1 MREAVDGERALGS
14 QDRGLLGGF
23 AAAILRRLRGDAEAL
38 GKTRAWAMAALTSYR
53 IKDRN
58 ERDEVA
64 HRLSPHI
71 PEGPQPYDGGA
82 PLDTPVSS
90 LPGVGEKTAERLAS
104 LHLETFGDLIDHLP
118 RTYIDRR
125 DMRTIGDLKLGQE
138 ATVIATVR
146 STKVDRIRGNRTRTI
161 VTISDGT
168 GYLDCTWWNQE
179 WRARTLTEGT
189 EAAFSG
195 KVKTFRG
202 KPQMD
207 APAYDL
213 LKTSAEQDAPP
224 GAPTKGVHTGRI
236 VPIYPAT
243 ERVSATQLRRML
255 HTAFERLGRLPDP
268 IPAQVRVE
276 RNLLG
281 KDVATR
287 LVHFPDD
294 LSQIS
299 DARRRLVFEEL
310 FVLQIGLA
318 LRKRHLEE
326 DLRGIAHDADGELSK
341 RFVESLPFKPTKAQ
355 TRAMQEIGRDMA
367 KPRPMHRLL
376 QGDVG
381 SGKTLVAVQAAMVAA
396 QSGTQAAIMAPTEV
410 LAEQHARKIRE
421 LCEPVG
427 VSVELLTNAVP
438 QARRRDIL
446 MRLAAGDLPL
456 ICGTHALISEDV
468 KFHRLGLAVVDEQ
481 HRFGLSQRMLLRE
494 KGEDPD
500 VLIMTATPIPRT
512 LALTLYGDL
521 DVSIL
526 DELPAGRQPVKT
538 MVVGNQSTARARAY
552 DIVRDEVQ
560 KGRRAFVVCAL
571 VDESNS
577 LEAKAAVAEAERLRT
592 EVFPD
597 LRVGLLHGQMKNSE
611 KDGVMDDFRRGDISV
626 LIATTVVEVGV
637 DVPEATVMLIENA
650 ERFGLSQLHQL
661 RGRIGRGAHG
671 GICILFSDAKSEE
684 SKQRLEAIASS
695 TDGFVLAEEDL
706 RIRGEG
712 TIFGNRQAGLTDLK
726 VARIVED
733 FPIVVE
739 AREAAFSLVAGDPK
753 LVRPE
758 HSLLRSEVARRFG
771 QDLDWLF
778 KG

>member
-1 MREAVDGERALGS
+1 MREAIDGERALGS

-23 AAAILRRLRGDAEAL
+23 AAALLRRLHGDRDAL
-38 GKTRAWAMAALTSYR
+38 GSTRSWAMAALTSYR
-53 IKDRN
+53 LKDRN

-64 HRLSPHI
+64 HRLRPHV
-71 PEGPQPYDGGA
+71 PEGRQPNAGA
-82 PLDTPVSS
+82 PLDTPVST
-90 LPGVGEKTAERLAS
+90 LPTVGPKTVERLRT
-104 LHLETFGDLIDHLP
+104 LNLETFGDLIDHLP

-125 DMRTIGDLKLGQE
+125 DMRSISDLKLGGE
-138 ATVIATVR
+138 ATVIATVKH
-146 STKVDRIRGNRTRTI
+146 TKVDRIRGNRTRTV
-161 VTISDGT
+161 VTITDGT

-195 KVKTFRG
+195 KIKAFRG

-207 APAYDL
+207 SPAYDL
-213 LKTSAEQDAPP
+213 LKTSSEA
-224 GAPTKGVHTGRI
+224 VHTGRI
-236 VPIYPAT
+236 VPIYAAT
-243 ERVSATQLRRML
+243 QALSATQLRRML
-255 HTAFERLGRLPDP
+255 HNAFERLGRLPDP
-268 IPAQVRVE
+268 IPAQIRVE
-276 RNLLG
+276 RNLLN

-294 LSQIS
+294 LTHIA

-310 FVLQIGLA
+310 FVLQVGLA

-326 DLRGIAHDADGELSK
+326 DLRGIAHDAEGELTK
-341 RFVESLPFKPTKAQ
+341 RFVESLPFKPTRAQ
-355 TRAMQEIGRDMA
+355 SKAMQEIAKDMA

-381 SGKTLVAVQAAMVAA
+381 SGKTLVAVHAAMVAA

-410 LAEQHARKIRE
+410 LAEQHAKKIRE

-427 VSVELLTNAVP
+427 VNVELLTNAVP

-468 KFHRLGLAVVDEQ
+468 KFKRLGLAVVDEQ

-521 DVSIL
+521 DVSVL

-538 MVVGNQSTARARAY
+538 MVVGNDGTARARAY
-552 DIVRDEVQ
+552 DIVRDEVE

-571 VDESNS
+571 VDESDS

-592 EVFPD
+592 DVFPD
-597 LRVGLLHGQMKNSE
+597 LRVGLLHGQMRNTE
-611 KDGVMDDFRRGDISV
+611 KDGVMDEFRRGDISV

-684 SKQRLEAIASS
+684 SKLRLEAIASS
-695 TDGFVLAEEDL
+695 NDGFVLAEEDL

-739 AREAAFSLVAGDPK
+739 AREVAFQLVASDPK

-758 HSLLRSEVARRFG
+758 HGLLRAEVARRFE
-771 QDLDWLF
+771 DSLDWLF

>member
-1 MREAVDGERALGS
+1 MREAIDGERALGS

-23 AAAILRRLRGDAEAL
+23 AAALLRRLRTDSKALGDA
-38 GKTRAWAMAALTSYR
+38 RSWAMAALTSYGL
-53 IKDRN
+53 KNPD

-64 HRLSPHI
+64 LRLTPHFLDR
-71 PEGPQPYDGGA
+71 PPPGLGGA
-82 PLDTPVSS
+82 SLDTQVST
-90 LPGVGEKTAERLAS
+90 LPGVGPKIAARLTEMGLA
-104 LHLETFGDLIDHLP
+104 TFGDLIDHLP

-125 DMRTIGDLKLGQE
+125 DMRTIADLRLGGE

-146 STKVDRIRGNRTRTI
+146 STKVDRIRGNRTRVV

-168 GYLDCTWWNQE
+168 GYLDCVWWNQE
-179 WRARTLTEGT
+179 WRARSLQEGT

-207 APAYDL
+207 SPAYDL
-213 LKTSAEQDAPP
+213 LRATQDAPP
-224 GAPTKGVHTGRI
+224 GAPDEGTVHTGRI

-243 ERVSATQLRRML
+243 QSISATRLRGLL
-255 HTAFERLGRLPDP
+255 HDAFDRLGRLPDP
-268 IPAQVRVE
+268 IPAAIRVE
-276 RNLLG
+276 RNLLSR
-281 KDVATR
+281 DVATR

-294 LSQIS
+294 LDQIG

-318 LRKRHLEE
+318 LRKKHLEE
-326 DLRGIAHDADGELSK
+326 DLRGITHDASGDLTEKFLA
-341 RFVESLPFKPTKAQ
+341 SLPFRPTNAQ
-355 TRAMQEIGRDMA
+355 RRAMEEIASDMA

-381 SGKTLVAVQAAMVAA
+381 SGKTLVAVHAAMVAA

-410 LAEQHARKIRE
+410 LAEQHARKLRE

-427 VSVELLTNAVP
+427 INVELLTNAVP

-468 KFHRLGLAVVDEQ
+468 AFKRLGLAVVDEQ
-481 HRFGLSQRMLLRE
+481 HRFGLGQRMLLRE

-538 MVVGNQSTARARAY
+538 VVVGDDAGHRARAY
-552 DIVRDEVQ
+552 DIVRDEVS

-571 VDESNS
+571 VDESDT
-577 LEAKAAVAEAERLRT
+577 LQAKAAVGEAERLQK

-597 LRVGLLHGQMKNSE
+597 LRVGLLHGQMKNTE
-611 KDGVMDDFRRGDISV
+611 KDGVMDAFRRGDLSV

-671 GICILFSDAKSEE
+671 GICILFSDARSDEAR
-684 SKQRLEAIASS
+684 QRLDAIAGSN
-695 TDGFVLAEEDL
+695 DGFVLAEEDL

-712 TIFGNRQAGLTDLK
+712 TIFGTRQAGLTDLK
-726 VARIVED
+726 VARLVED
-733 FPIVVE
+733 FPIVLE
-739 AREAAFSLVAGDPK
+739 ARDAAFALVEGDPK
-753 LVRPE
+753 LTHPE
-758 HSLLRSEVARRFG
+758 HVLVRAEVARRFAD
-771 QDLDWLF
+771 QLDWLF
-778 KG
+778 RG

>member
-1 MREAVDGERALGS
+1 MREAIEGERAGGS

-23 AAAILRRLRGDAEAL
+23 AAALLRRVRADTTSLGEA
-38 GKTRAWAMAALTSYR
+38 RSWAMAALTSYNLKSR
-53 IKDRN
+53 D

-64 HRLSPHI
+64 LRLVPHFTDHA
-71 PEGPQPYDGGA
+71 PPAVSAGA
-82 PLDTPVSS
+82 ALDTPVSS
-90 LPGVGEKTAERLAS
+90 LPGVGPRIAERLKGMA
-104 LHLETFGDLIDHLP
+104 LETFGDLIDHLP

-125 DMRTIGDLKLGQE
+125 EMRTISDLRVGGE
-138 ATVIATVR
+138 ATILATVR
-146 STKVDRIRGNRTRTI
+146 STKVDRIRGNRTRVV
-161 VTISDGT
+161 VTLSDGT
-168 GYLDCTWWNQE
+168 GYLDCVWWNQE
-179 WRARTLTEGT
+179 WRARSLPEGT

-195 KVKTFRG
+195 KVKMFRG

-207 APAYDL
+207 SPAYDL
-213 LKTSAEQDAPP
+213 LRSTDE
-224 GAPTKGVHTGRI
+224 TLHTGRI

-243 ERVSATQLRRML
+243 QSISATRLRRLL
-255 HTAFERLGRLPDP
+255 HDAFDRLGRLPDA
-268 IPAQVRVE
+268 IPAPIRVE
-276 RNLLG
+276 RNLLSR
-281 KDVATR
+281 DVATR
-287 LVHFPDD
+287 LVHFPED
-294 LSQIS
+294 LDHIS

-310 FVLQIGLA
+310 FVLQVGLA

-326 DLRGIAHDADGELSK
+326 DLRGIAHDVSGDLTA
-341 RFVESLPFKPTKAQ
+341 RFLASLPFRPTAAQ
-355 TRAMQEIGRDMA
+355 RRAMDEIARDMA

-381 SGKTLVAVQAAMVAA
+381 SGKTLVAVHAAMVAA

-410 LAEQHARKIRE
+410 LAEQHARKLRE
-421 LCEPVG
+421 MCEPIG
-427 VSVELLTNAVP
+427 INVELLTNAVP

-468 KFHRLGLAVVDEQ
+468 TFARLGLAVVDEQ
-481 HRFGLSQRMLLRE
+481 HRFGLGQRMLLRS

-538 MVVGNQSTARARAY
+538 VVVGHDPEHRARAY
-552 DIVRDEVQ
+552 DIVRDEVS

-571 VDESNS
+571 VEESTS
-577 LEAKAAVAEAERLRT
+577 LEAKAAVAEAERLQH

-597 LRVGLLHGQMKNSE
+597 LKVGLLHGQMKNTE
-611 KDGVMDDFRRGDISV
+611 KDGVMESFRKGDISV

-637 DVPEATVMLIENA
+637 DIPDATVMLIENA

-671 GICILFSDAKSEE
+671 GICILFSDAKSDE
-684 SKQRLEAIASS
+684 SRQRLDAIARSN
-695 TDGFVLAEEDL
+695 DGFLLAEEDL

-712 TIFGNRQAGLTDLK
+712 TIFGTRQAGITDLK
-726 VARIVED
+726 VARLVED
-733 FPIVVE
+733 FPVVVE
-739 AREAAFSLVAGDPK
+739 ARAAAFDLVETDPK
-753 LVRPE
+753 LVRAE
-758 HSLLRSEVARRFG
+758 HTLLRAEVARRFG
-771 QDLDWLF
+771 DQLDWLF
-778 KG
+778 HG